1 MYSIKV
7 TLDTQL
13 TWKDGLWYGALISSK
28 HKISAELLTD
38 VPFTG
43 AELRLI
49 QAQEVSSSIFSFGFD
64 RVTCKQSYIVQPCE
78 LKFVS
83 VRRINVCLQ
92 DTNSLGNCLHVH

>member
-28 HKISAELLTD
+28 HKISAELLKD

-43 AELRLI
+43 AELTLI
-49 QAQEVSSSIFSFGFD
+49 QAQAVSSSIFSFGL
-64 RVTCKQSYIVQPCE
+64 ILE
-78 LKFVS
+78 
-83 VRRINVCLQ
+83 
-92 DTNSLGNCLHVH
+92 